1 MARNHKRTAESIAM
15 WESLNPGEQFLLL
28 NYIAQNG
35 RKWKYKLKKL
45 WNGPKTTECLRHMCL
60 RRRLTDEKLYAI
72 YLPNSGGVQKDYFS
86 IIGGAEH
93 VESSKNFFSRPGKNA
108 ILAVMNRNIQ

>member
-1 MARNHKRTAESIAM
+1 MPRNHKLSRRSLAI
-15 WESLNPGEQFLLL
+15 WNNLNPGEQFLLL

-35 RKWKYKLKKL
+35 RKWKYNLKKL
-45 WNGPKTTECLRHMCL
+45 WNGPKTIECLRHLCL
-60 RRRLTDEKLYAI
+60 RRKLTDEHLYEI
-72 YLPNSGGVQKDYFS
+72 HLPKAGGVQKDYFS